1 MAEDEGKANIIIDNG
16 SGYCK
21 AGFSGE
27 EGPRAV
33 FPAIVG
39 RPKNPGIMVGAE
51 KKDFFVGLQAEEKRG
66 ILHLA
71 YPIEHGIV
79 TDWNEPSQSPAK
91 LIANEYWNISL
102 MDYDLLTEKIREK
115 RVNGVITGFTDS
127 YLLPYQ
133 HLCEINDFP
142 CYATK
147 QQLEQTLDKGMFK
160 SFCRESGIDVV
171 PQYDLKTFNKHLI
184 SDSHKIIIK
193 PVDNSGSRGICLCK
207 SAEDFEAMLQ
217 YSLSYSLKT

>member
-1 MAEDEGKANIIIDNG
+1 MCEEEDYEQMPNIIIDNG

-79 TDWNEPSQSPAK
+79 TDWND
-91 LIANEYWNISL
+91 
-102 MDYDLLTEKIREK
+102 MEKIWKYIWKE
-115 RVNGVITGFTDS
+115 
-127 YLLPYQ
+127 L
-133 HLCEINDFP
+133 
-142 CYATK
+142 
-147 QQLEQTLDKGMFK
+147 
-160 SFCRESGIDVV
+160 
-171 PQYDLKTFNKHLI
+171 
-184 SDSHKIIIK
+184 KIIPEEHNMILIEIINNTNYK
-193 PVDNSGSRGICLCK
+193 K
-207 SAEDFEAMLQ
+207 
-217 YSLSYSLKT
+217 